1 MTFVK
6 IEPQSNLSFVSPQ
19 RTLSHFSPN
28 LLKCRK
34 PFEILTFI
42 ALDKVI
48 PLALWVHFCKPMII
62 KEESKKI

>member
-1 MTFVK
+1 MTVVK

-48 PLALWVHFCKPMII
+48 PFSLVGPFL
-62 KEESKKI
+62 